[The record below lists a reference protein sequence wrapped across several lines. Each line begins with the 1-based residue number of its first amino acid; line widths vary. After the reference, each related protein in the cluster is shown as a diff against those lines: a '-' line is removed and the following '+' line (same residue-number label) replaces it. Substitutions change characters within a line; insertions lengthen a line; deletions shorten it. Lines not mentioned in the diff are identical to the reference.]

1 MTKAKFIKFIIA
13 SVLAIA
19 ALYLPYE
26 SLGFD
31 AASPMGILNP
41 LEIRVIGVFVM
52 AALFWIL
59 QPFPIWSTSMLVIV
73 LMIVTM
79 SDSSLAPFRVDGV
92 TMISHKSIMATFANP
107 IIMLFLGGFFL
118 AAAATKYKMD
128 LNLARV
134 LLKPFGKN
142 PKFVL
147 LGLMLITA
155 VFSMFMSNTATAAMM
170 LAILAPVLKL
180 FDEDDRG
187 KAAFA
192 LAIPLGA
199 NIGGMGTPIGTP
211 PNAIAL
217 GALNDAVAR
226 GDLVAN
232 PVTFGQWMA
241 FGIPYV
247 IVLMVIAWL
256 LLLKIYPI
264 KMKEMVLNIEGAGKF
279 DTSPKAIIVYVTFV
293 VCVIL
298 WVTGKNV
305 HGIND
310 NAIAMIPMAVFAL
323 TGVITKKDLNAMSW
337 DVLWL
342 VAGGFA
348 LGVGLNAT
356 GLAAHL
362 IKTIPFASW
371 SPLALMIGCGV
382 ICLFMANFM
391 SHTSTATLLVPI
403 LCAVGIACQDNLVG
417 LGGVTALLVS
427 VAFASS
433 LGMSLPISTPPNALA
448 HATGYTD
455 TNGMAKTG
463 IVMGIAGLALSWV
476 MMIFLAKV
484 NFFGTPT
491 PKAAEALPAA
501 PAAAEKVVEQPAP
514 EAPATVVADSSVVDS
529 TVVDSAAVDSAV
541 VDSAAV
547 ADSAVVDSAAQ
558 AAADSAAAAQAAAD
572 SAAAKAAADS
582 AAAAQAA
589 ADSAAAAQA
598 AADSIEKVKAAE
610 AAALVAAA
618 EAKKARQDS
627 IAAAKKAKAD
637 SVAAAKK
644 AAAEEKKAAAEAK
657 KAEEARKKAEAAEA
671 KKKAA
676 EERKAALEAKKAEE
690 AKKKAE
696 AAEAKKKAA
705 EERKAAAAAK
715 KAQQDSI
722 AAVKK
727 AKADSVAA
735 VKKAKADSV
744 AAAKKAAAEAKK
756 AEEAKKKAEAEEA
769 KKKAAEEKK
778 AAAEAKKAEAEKKK
792 AEAAEAKKKAAEEK
806 KAAAEA
812 KKAQQDS
819 IAAVKKAKADSVAAA
834 KKAAAEAKKAEEAKK
849 KAEAAEAKKKAE
861 EEKKAAAAA
870 KKAQQDSIAAVK
882 KAKADS
888 VAAAKKAAAEA
899 KKAEEAKKKADAE
912 AAKKAEAEAKKAE
925 AEAAKA
931 EAEAKKA
938 EAEAAKAEAEAKKA
952 QAEAQKAGA
961 PAAEAKPAAQPA
973 AKPAETKPAAAAKP
987 AEAKPAA
994 QPAAK
999 PAAAPAKK

>member
-13 SVLAIA
+13 SVLAIV
-19 ALYLPYE
+19 ALFLPYE

-79 SDSSLAPFRVDGV
+79 SDSSLSPFRVDGV

-217 GALNDAVAR
+217 GALNDAIAR

-232 PVTFGQWMA
+232 PVSFGQWMA

-264 KMKEMVLNIEGAGKF
+264 KMKEMVLKIEGAGKF
-279 DTSPKAIIVYVTFV
+279 DTSPKAIIVYITFV
-293 VCVIL
+293 VCVVL
-298 WVTGKNV
+298 WVTGKGV

-371 SPLALMIGCGV
+371 SPFALMIGCGI

-463 IVMGIAGLALSWV
+463 IVMGLGGLVVSWV
-476 MMIFLAKV
+476 MMILLAKM
-484 NFFGTPT
+484 NFFGTPV
-491 PKAAEALPAA
+491 PKAVEAVPAA
-501 PAAAEKVVEQPAP
+501 PTAVEKVVE
-514 EAPATVVADSSVVDS
+514 APAAVEAAAPVVADSAATVTADS
-529 TVVDSAAVDSAV
+529 TV
-541 VDSAAV
+541 AV
-547 ADSAVVDSAAQ
+547 AV
-558 AAADSAAAAQAAAD
+558 DSAAAAKVEVAAPAEEKAAAPVD
-572 SAAAKAAADS
+572 SAAK
-582 AAAAQAA
+582 
-589 ADSAAAAQA
+589 
-598 AADSIEKVKAAE
+598 
-610 AAALVAAA
+610 
-618 EAKKARQDS
+618 
-627 IAAAKKAKAD
+627 
-637 SVAAAKK
+637 
-644 AAAEEKKAAAEAK
+644 
-657 KAEEARKKAEAAEA
+657 
-671 KKKAA
+671 
-676 EERKAALEAKKAEE
+676 
-690 AKKKAE
+690 
-696 AAEAKKKAA
+696 
-705 EERKAAAAAK
+705 
-715 KAQQDSI
+715 
-722 AAVKK
+722 
-727 AKADSVAA
+727 
-735 VKKAKADSV
+735 
-744 AAAKKAAAEAKK
+744 
-756 AEEAKKKAEAEEA
+756 
-769 KKKAAEEKK
+769 
-778 AAAEAKKAEAEKKK
+778 
-792 AEAAEAKKKAAEEK
+792 
-806 KAAAEA
+806 
-812 KKAQQDS
+812 
-819 IAAVKKAKADSVAAA
+819 
-834 KKAAAEAKKAEEAKK
+834 
-849 KAEAAEAKKKAE
+849 
-861 EEKKAAAAA
+861 
-870 KKAQQDSIAAVK
+870 
-882 KAKADS
+882 
-888 VAAAKKAAAEA
+888 
-899 KKAEEAKKKADAE
+899 
-912 AAKKAEAEAKKAE
+912 
-925 AEAAKA
+925 
-931 EAEAKKA
+931 
-938 EAEAAKAEAEAKKA
+938 
-952 QAEAQKAGA
+952 
-961 PAAEAKPAAQPA
+961 
-973 AKPAETKPAAAAKP
+973 
-987 AEAKPAA
+987 
-994 QPAAK
+994 
-999 PAAAPAKK
+999 

>member
-1 MTKAKFIKFIIA
+1 MPPGAIISTFGPTMTKAKFIKFIIA
-13 SVLAIA
+13 SILAIV
-19 ALYLPYE
+19 ALFLPYE

-59 QPFPIWSTSMLVIV
+59 QPFPIWSTSVLVIV

-79 SDSSLAPFRVDGV
+79 SDSSLTPFRVDGV

-180 FDEDDRG
+180 FEPDDRG

-247 IVLMVIAWL
+247 IILMVVAWI

-279 DTSPKAIIVYVTFV
+279 DTSPKAIIVYITFV
-293 VCVIL
+293 LCVIL

-371 SPLALMIGCGV
+371 SPLALMIGCGI

-455 TNGMAKTG
+455 TRGMAITG
-463 IVMGIAGLALSWV
+463 VVMGILGLVVSWI
-476 MMIFLAKV
+476 MMIFLAKIS
-484 NFFGTPT
+484 FFGTPA
-491 PKAAEALPAA
+491 PKAAEAAPAA
-501 PAAAEKVVEQPAP
+501 PVAAEKVAEPA
-514 EAPATVVADSSVVDS
+514 EAAAPAVDS
-529 TVVDSAAVDSAV
+529 TVAVPADTAAAI
-541 VDSAAV
+541 V
-547 ADSAVVDSAAQ
+547 ADSTVAVSADTAVKVEV
-558 AAADSAAAAQAAAD
+558 ADT
-572 SAAAKAAADS
+572 AAAK
-582 AAAAQAA
+582 
-589 ADSAAAAQA
+589 
-598 AADSIEKVKAAE
+598 
-610 AAALVAAA
+610 
-618 EAKKARQDS
+618 
-627 IAAAKKAKAD
+627 
-637 SVAAAKK
+637 
-644 AAAEEKKAAAEAK
+644 
-657 KAEEARKKAEAAEA
+657 
-671 KKKAA
+671 
-676 EERKAALEAKKAEE
+676 
-690 AKKKAE
+690 
-696 AAEAKKKAA
+696 
-705 EERKAAAAAK
+705 
-715 KAQQDSI
+715 
-722 AAVKK
+722 
-727 AKADSVAA
+727 
-735 VKKAKADSV
+735 
-744 AAAKKAAAEAKK
+744 
-756 AEEAKKKAEAEEA
+756 
-769 KKKAAEEKK
+769 
-778 AAAEAKKAEAEKKK
+778 
-792 AEAAEAKKKAAEEK
+792 
-806 KAAAEA
+806 
-812 KKAQQDS
+812 
-819 IAAVKKAKADSVAAA
+819 
-834 KKAAAEAKKAEEAKK
+834 
-849 KAEAAEAKKKAE
+849 
-861 EEKKAAAAA
+861 
-870 KKAQQDSIAAVK
+870 
-882 KAKADS
+882 
-888 VAAAKKAAAEA
+888 
-899 KKAEEAKKKADAE
+899 
-912 AAKKAEAEAKKAE
+912 
-925 AEAAKA
+925 
-931 EAEAKKA
+931 
-938 EAEAAKAEAEAKKA
+938 
-952 QAEAQKAGA
+952 
-961 PAAEAKPAAQPA
+961 
-973 AKPAETKPAAAAKP
+973 
-987 AEAKPAA
+987 
-994 QPAAK
+994 
-999 PAAAPAKK
+999 

>member
-19 ALYLPYE
+19 ALFLPYE

-79 SDSSLAPFRVDGV
+79 SDSSLTPFRVDGV

-217 GALNDAVAR
+217 GALNDAIAR

-232 PVTFGQWMA
+232 PVSFGQWMA

-264 KMKEMVLNIEGAGKF
+264 KMKEMVLKIEGAGKF
-279 DTSPKAIIVYVTFV
+279 DTSPKAIIVYITFV
-293 VCVIL
+293 VCVVL
-298 WVTGKNV
+298 WVTGKGV

-371 SPLALMIGCGV
+371 SPFALMIGCGI

-463 IVMGIAGLALSWV
+463 IVMGLGGLVISWV
-476 MMIFLAKV
+476 MMILLAKM
-484 NFFGTPT
+484 NFFGTPV
-491 PKAAEALPAA
+491 PKAAEAAPAA
-501 PAAAEKVVEQPAP
+501 PAAVEKVV
-514 EAPATVVADSSVVDS
+514 APAAET
-529 TVVDSAAVDSAV
+529 AAP
-541 VDSAAV
+541 AV
-547 ADSAVVDSAAQ
+547 ADSAATVTADSTVAVAV
-558 AAADSAAAAQAAAD
+558 DSAAAAKVEVAAPTEE
-572 SAAAKAAADS
+572 KAAAPVDS
-582 AAAAQAA
+582 AAAA
-589 ADSAAAAQA
+589 
-598 AADSIEKVKAAE
+598 K
-610 AAALVAAA
+610 
-618 EAKKARQDS
+618 
-627 IAAAKKAKAD
+627 
-637 SVAAAKK
+637 
-644 AAAEEKKAAAEAK
+644 
-657 KAEEARKKAEAAEA
+657 
-671 KKKAA
+671 
-676 EERKAALEAKKAEE
+676 
-690 AKKKAE
+690 
-696 AAEAKKKAA
+696 
-705 EERKAAAAAK
+705 
-715 KAQQDSI
+715 
-722 AAVKK
+722 
-727 AKADSVAA
+727 
-735 VKKAKADSV
+735 
-744 AAAKKAAAEAKK
+744 
-756 AEEAKKKAEAEEA
+756 
-769 KKKAAEEKK
+769 
-778 AAAEAKKAEAEKKK
+778 
-792 AEAAEAKKKAAEEK
+792 
-806 KAAAEA
+806 
-812 KKAQQDS
+812 
-819 IAAVKKAKADSVAAA
+819 
-834 KKAAAEAKKAEEAKK
+834 
-849 KAEAAEAKKKAE
+849 
-861 EEKKAAAAA
+861 
-870 KKAQQDSIAAVK
+870 
-882 KAKADS
+882 
-888 VAAAKKAAAEA
+888 
-899 KKAEEAKKKADAE
+899 
-912 AAKKAEAEAKKAE
+912 
-925 AEAAKA
+925 
-931 EAEAKKA
+931 
-938 EAEAAKAEAEAKKA
+938 
-952 QAEAQKAGA
+952 
-961 PAAEAKPAAQPA
+961 
-973 AKPAETKPAAAAKP
+973 
-987 AEAKPAA
+987 
-994 QPAAK
+994 
-999 PAAAPAKK
+999 

>member
-13 SVLAIA
+13 SVLAIV
-19 ALYLPYE
+19 ALFLPYE

-79 SDSSLAPFRVDGV
+79 SDSALTPFRVDGV

-217 GALNDAVAR
+217 GALNDAIAR

-232 PVTFGQWMA
+232 PVSFGQWMA

-247 IVLMVIAWL
+247 IILMVIAWV

-264 KMKEMVLNIEGAGKF
+264 KMKEMVLKIEGAGKF
-279 DTSPKAIIVYVTFV
+279 DTSPKAIIVYITFV
-293 VCVIL
+293 VCVVL
-298 WVTGKNV
+298 WVTGKGV

-371 SPLALMIGCGV
+371 SPLALMIGCGI

-463 IVMGIAGLALSWV
+463 IVMGLGGLVISWV
-476 MMIFLAKV
+476 MMILLAKM
-484 NFFGTPT
+484 NFFGTPV
-491 PKAAEALPAA
+491 PKAAEAAPAA
-501 PAAAEKVVEQPAP
+501 PAAVEKVV
-514 EAPATVVADSSVVDS
+514 APAVD
-529 TVVDSAAVDSAV
+529 TAAP
-541 VDSAAV
+541 AV
-547 ADSAVVDSAAQ
+547 ADSAAAVAADSTVAVAVDSAA
-558 AAADSAAAAQAAAD
+558 AAKVEVAAPADSAAAA
-572 SAAAKAAADS
+572 K
-582 AAAAQAA
+582 
-589 ADSAAAAQA
+589 
-598 AADSIEKVKAAE
+598 
-610 AAALVAAA
+610 
-618 EAKKARQDS
+618 
-627 IAAAKKAKAD
+627 
-637 SVAAAKK
+637 
-644 AAAEEKKAAAEAK
+644 
-657 KAEEARKKAEAAEA
+657 
-671 KKKAA
+671 
-676 EERKAALEAKKAEE
+676 
-690 AKKKAE
+690 
-696 AAEAKKKAA
+696 
-705 EERKAAAAAK
+705 
-715 KAQQDSI
+715 
-722 AAVKK
+722 
-727 AKADSVAA
+727 
-735 VKKAKADSV
+735 
-744 AAAKKAAAEAKK
+744 
-756 AEEAKKKAEAEEA
+756 
-769 KKKAAEEKK
+769 
-778 AAAEAKKAEAEKKK
+778 
-792 AEAAEAKKKAAEEK
+792 
-806 KAAAEA
+806 
-812 KKAQQDS
+812 
-819 IAAVKKAKADSVAAA
+819 
-834 KKAAAEAKKAEEAKK
+834 
-849 KAEAAEAKKKAE
+849 
-861 EEKKAAAAA
+861 
-870 KKAQQDSIAAVK
+870 
-882 KAKADS
+882 
-888 VAAAKKAAAEA
+888 
-899 KKAEEAKKKADAE
+899 
-912 AAKKAEAEAKKAE
+912 
-925 AEAAKA
+925 
-931 EAEAKKA
+931 
-938 EAEAAKAEAEAKKA
+938 
-952 QAEAQKAGA
+952 
-961 PAAEAKPAAQPA
+961 
-973 AKPAETKPAAAAKP
+973 
-987 AEAKPAA
+987 
-994 QPAAK
+994 
-999 PAAAPAKK
+999 

>member
-13 SVLAIA
+13 AVLAIV
-19 ALYLPYE
+19 ALFLPYE

-79 SDSSLAPFRVDGV
+79 SDSALTPFRVDGV

-217 GALNDAVAR
+217 GALNDAIAR

-232 PVTFGQWMA
+232 PVSFGQWMA

-247 IVLMVIAWL
+247 LILMVIAWV

-279 DTSPKAIIVYVTFV
+279 DTSPKAIIVYITFV
-293 VCVIL
+293 VCVLL
-298 WVTGKNV
+298 WVTGKGV

-371 SPLALMIGCGV
+371 SPIALMVGCGI

-463 IVMGIAGLALSWV
+463 VVMGLGGLVISWV
-476 MMIFLAKV
+476 MMILLAKM
-484 NFFGTPT
+484 NFFGTPV
-491 PKAAEALPAA
+491 PKAEEASPAA
-501 PAAAEKVVEQPAP
+501 PAAVEKVVE
-514 EAPATVVADSSVVDS
+514 APAAP
-529 TVVDSAAVDSAV
+529 
-541 VDSAAV
+541 AV
-547 ADSAVVDSAAQ
+547 ADSAAAVAADSTAAV
-558 AAADSAAAAQAAAD
+558 AVDSAAAAKVEVAAPAD
-572 SAAAKAAADS
+572 SAAAK
-582 AAAAQAA
+582 
-589 ADSAAAAQA
+589 
-598 AADSIEKVKAAE
+598 
-610 AAALVAAA
+610 
-618 EAKKARQDS
+618 
-627 IAAAKKAKAD
+627 
-637 SVAAAKK
+637 
-644 AAAEEKKAAAEAK
+644 
-657 KAEEARKKAEAAEA
+657 
-671 KKKAA
+671 
-676 EERKAALEAKKAEE
+676 
-690 AKKKAE
+690 
-696 AAEAKKKAA
+696 
-705 EERKAAAAAK
+705 
-715 KAQQDSI
+715 
-722 AAVKK
+722 
-727 AKADSVAA
+727 
-735 VKKAKADSV
+735 
-744 AAAKKAAAEAKK
+744 
-756 AEEAKKKAEAEEA
+756 
-769 KKKAAEEKK
+769 
-778 AAAEAKKAEAEKKK
+778 
-792 AEAAEAKKKAAEEK
+792 
-806 KAAAEA
+806 
-812 KKAQQDS
+812 
-819 IAAVKKAKADSVAAA
+819 
-834 KKAAAEAKKAEEAKK
+834 
-849 KAEAAEAKKKAE
+849 
-861 EEKKAAAAA
+861 
-870 KKAQQDSIAAVK
+870 
-882 KAKADS
+882 
-888 VAAAKKAAAEA
+888 
-899 KKAEEAKKKADAE
+899 
-912 AAKKAEAEAKKAE
+912 
-925 AEAAKA
+925 
-931 EAEAKKA
+931 
-938 EAEAAKAEAEAKKA
+938 
-952 QAEAQKAGA
+952 
-961 PAAEAKPAAQPA
+961 
-973 AKPAETKPAAAAKP
+973 
-987 AEAKPAA
+987 
-994 QPAAK
+994 
-999 PAAAPAKK
+999 

>member
-1 MTKAKFIKFIIA
+1 
-13 SVLAIA
+13 V
-19 ALYLPYE
+19 
-26 SLGFD
+26 
-31 AASPMGILNP
+31 
-41 LEIRVIGVFVM
+41 
-52 AALFWIL
+52 
-59 QPFPIWSTSMLVIV
+59 
-73 LMIVTM
+73 
-79 SDSSLAPFRVDGV
+79 FRVDGV

-217 GALNDAVAR
+217 GALNDAIAR

-232 PVTFGQWMA
+232 PVSFGQWMA

-247 IVLMVIAWL
+247 IVLMVVAWL

-264 KMKEMVLNIEGAGKF
+264 KMKQMVLNIEGAGKF
-279 DTSPKAIIVYVTFV
+279 DTSPKAIIVYITFV
-293 VCVIL
+293 VCVVL
-298 WVTGKNV
+298 WVISKNGIGPIPG

-362 IKTIPFASW
+362 IKTIPFATW

-463 IVMGIAGLALSWV
+463 IVMGVFGLALSWL
-476 MMIFLAKV
+476 MMILLAKM
-484 NFFGTPT
+484 NFFGTPA
-491 PKAAEALPAA
+491 PKAAEAAPATPVAAEKVVATPAPETKAEAAAPAALDSAVAIPADSAAKVVVADSAAA
-501 PAAAEKVVEQPAP
+501 PAAAP
-514 EAPATVVADSSVVDS
+514 
-529 TVVDSAAVDSAV
+529 
-541 VDSAAV
+541 
-547 ADSAVVDSAAQ
+547 
-558 AAADSAAAAQAAAD
+558 
-572 SAAAKAAADS
+572 AAAK
-582 AAAAQAA
+582 
-589 ADSAAAAQA
+589 
-598 AADSIEKVKAAE
+598 
-610 AAALVAAA
+610 
-618 EAKKARQDS
+618 
-627 IAAAKKAKAD
+627 
-637 SVAAAKK
+637 
-644 AAAEEKKAAAEAK
+644 
-657 KAEEARKKAEAAEA
+657 
-671 KKKAA
+671 
-676 EERKAALEAKKAEE
+676 
-690 AKKKAE
+690 
-696 AAEAKKKAA
+696 
-705 EERKAAAAAK
+705 
-715 KAQQDSI
+715 
-722 AAVKK
+722 
-727 AKADSVAA
+727 
-735 VKKAKADSV
+735 
-744 AAAKKAAAEAKK
+744 
-756 AEEAKKKAEAEEA
+756 
-769 KKKAAEEKK
+769 
-778 AAAEAKKAEAEKKK
+778 
-792 AEAAEAKKKAAEEK
+792 
-806 KAAAEA
+806 
-812 KKAQQDS
+812 
-819 IAAVKKAKADSVAAA
+819 
-834 KKAAAEAKKAEEAKK
+834 
-849 KAEAAEAKKKAE
+849 
-861 EEKKAAAAA
+861 
-870 KKAQQDSIAAVK
+870 
-882 KAKADS
+882 
-888 VAAAKKAAAEA
+888 
-899 KKAEEAKKKADAE
+899 
-912 AAKKAEAEAKKAE
+912 
-925 AEAAKA
+925 
-931 EAEAKKA
+931 
-938 EAEAAKAEAEAKKA
+938 
-952 QAEAQKAGA
+952 
-961 PAAEAKPAAQPA
+961 
-973 AKPAETKPAAAAKP
+973 
-987 AEAKPAA
+987 
-994 QPAAK
+994 
-999 PAAAPAKK
+999 

>member
-1 MTKAKFIKFIIA
+1 MTKAKFIKFVIA
-13 SVLAIA
+13 SILAIG

-31 AASPMGILNP
+31 AASPLGVLNP

-73 LMIVTM
+73 LMIITM
-79 SDSSLAPFRVDGV
+79 SDSALSPFQVDGV
-92 TMISHKSIMATFANP
+92 KMISHKSIMATFANP

-187 KAAFA
+187 RAAFA

-217 GALNDAVAR
+217 GALNDAIAR

-232 PVTFGQWMA
+232 PVSFGQWMA

-247 IVLMVIAWL
+247 IILMVIAWV

-264 KMKEMVLNIEGAGKF
+264 KMKSMVLNIEGAGKF

-293 VCVIL
+293 VCVVL
-298 WVTGKNV
+298 WVTGKGV

-356 GLAAHL
+356 GLAKHL
-362 IKTIPFASW
+362 IETIPFATW

-463 IVMGIAGLALSWV
+463 IVMGFGGLAISWV
-476 MMIFLAKV
+476 MMIILAKV
-484 NFFGTPT
+484 NFFGTPV
-491 PKAAEALPAA
+491 PKAAEAVPAAKAEVAA
-501 PAAAEKVVEQPAP
+501 PASAAP
-514 EAPATVVADSSVVDS
+514 VAENAAVASAALDS
-529 TVVDSAAVDSAV
+529 TVALDSAAAAKVEVVDSAAV
-541 VDSAAV
+541 
-547 ADSAVVDSAAQ
+547 
-558 AAADSAAAAQAAAD
+558 
-572 SAAAKAAADS
+572 
-582 AAAAQAA
+582 
-589 ADSAAAAQA
+589 
-598 AADSIEKVKAAE
+598 
-610 AAALVAAA
+610 
-618 EAKKARQDS
+618 
-627 IAAAKKAKAD
+627 
-637 SVAAAKK
+637 
-644 AAAEEKKAAAEAK
+644 
-657 KAEEARKKAEAAEA
+657 
-671 KKKAA
+671 
-676 EERKAALEAKKAEE
+676 
-690 AKKKAE
+690 
-696 AAEAKKKAA
+696 
-705 EERKAAAAAK
+705 
-715 KAQQDSI
+715 
-722 AAVKK
+722 
-727 AKADSVAA
+727 
-735 VKKAKADSV
+735 
-744 AAAKKAAAEAKK
+744 
-756 AEEAKKKAEAEEA
+756 
-769 KKKAAEEKK
+769 
-778 AAAEAKKAEAEKKK
+778 
-792 AEAAEAKKKAAEEK
+792 
-806 KAAAEA
+806 
-812 KKAQQDS
+812 
-819 IAAVKKAKADSVAAA
+819 
-834 KKAAAEAKKAEEAKK
+834 
-849 KAEAAEAKKKAE
+849 
-861 EEKKAAAAA
+861 
-870 KKAQQDSIAAVK
+870 
-882 KAKADS
+882 
-888 VAAAKKAAAEA
+888 
-899 KKAEEAKKKADAE
+899 
-912 AAKKAEAEAKKAE
+912 
-925 AEAAKA
+925 
-931 EAEAKKA
+931 
-938 EAEAAKAEAEAKKA
+938 
-952 QAEAQKAGA
+952 
-961 PAAEAKPAAQPA
+961 PAA
-973 AKPAETKPAAAAKP
+973 TK
-987 AEAKPAA
+987 
-994 QPAAK
+994 
-999 PAAAPAKK
+999 

>member
-13 SVLAIA
+13 SVLAIV
-19 ALYLPYE
+19 ALFLPYE

-79 SDSSLAPFRVDGV
+79 SDSSLTPFRVDGV

-217 GALNDAVAR
+217 GALNDAIAR

-232 PVTFGQWMA
+232 PVSFGQWMA

-279 DTSPKAIIVYVTFV
+279 DTSPKAIIVYITFV
-293 VCVIL
+293 VCVLL
-298 WVTGKNV
+298 WVTGKGV

-463 IVMGIAGLALSWV
+463 IVMGISGLALSWV

-484 NFFGTPT
+484 NFFGTPV
-491 PKAAEALPAA
+491 PKAAEAAPAA
-501 PAAAEKVVEQPAP
+501 PAAAEKVVE
-514 EAPATVVADSSVVDS
+514 APAAP
-529 TVVDSAAVDSAV
+529 AAE
-541 VDSAAV
+541 AV
-547 ADSAVVDSAAQ
+547 ADSAAAVAADSTAAV
-558 AAADSAAAAQAAAD
+558 AVDSAAAAKVEVVD
-572 SAAAKAAADS
+572 STAAK
-582 AAAAQAA
+582 
-589 ADSAAAAQA
+589 
-598 AADSIEKVKAAE
+598 
-610 AAALVAAA
+610 
-618 EAKKARQDS
+618 
-627 IAAAKKAKAD
+627 
-637 SVAAAKK
+637 
-644 AAAEEKKAAAEAK
+644 
-657 KAEEARKKAEAAEA
+657 
-671 KKKAA
+671 
-676 EERKAALEAKKAEE
+676 
-690 AKKKAE
+690 
-696 AAEAKKKAA
+696 
-705 EERKAAAAAK
+705 
-715 KAQQDSI
+715 
-722 AAVKK
+722 
-727 AKADSVAA
+727 
-735 VKKAKADSV
+735 
-744 AAAKKAAAEAKK
+744 
-756 AEEAKKKAEAEEA
+756 
-769 KKKAAEEKK
+769 
-778 AAAEAKKAEAEKKK
+778 
-792 AEAAEAKKKAAEEK
+792 
-806 KAAAEA
+806 
-812 KKAQQDS
+812 
-819 IAAVKKAKADSVAAA
+819 
-834 KKAAAEAKKAEEAKK
+834 
-849 KAEAAEAKKKAE
+849 
-861 EEKKAAAAA
+861 
-870 KKAQQDSIAAVK
+870 
-882 KAKADS
+882 
-888 VAAAKKAAAEA
+888 
-899 KKAEEAKKKADAE
+899 
-912 AAKKAEAEAKKAE
+912 
-925 AEAAKA
+925 
-931 EAEAKKA
+931 
-938 EAEAAKAEAEAKKA
+938 
-952 QAEAQKAGA
+952 
-961 PAAEAKPAAQPA
+961 
-973 AKPAETKPAAAAKP
+973 
-987 AEAKPAA
+987 
-994 QPAAK
+994 
-999 PAAAPAKK
+999 

>member
-1 MTKAKFIKFIIA
+1 MPWYSFYSKFGRTMTKAKFIKFVIA
-13 SVLAIA
+13 SILAIA
-19 ALYLPYE
+19 ALFLPYE
-26 SLGFD
+26 SMGFD

-41 LEIRVIGVFVM
+41 LEIRVVGVFVM

-73 LMIVTM
+73 LMIITM
-79 SDSSLAPFRVDGV
+79 SDSALTPFRVDGV

-217 GALNDAVAR
+217 GALNDAIAR

-232 PVTFGQWMA
+232 PISFGQWMA

-247 IVLMVIAWL
+247 VILMVLAWV

-279 DTSPKAIIVYVTFV
+279 DTSPKAMIVYITFV
-293 VCVIL
+293 VCVLL
-298 WVTGKNV
+298 WVTGKGV

-323 TGVITKKDLNAMSW
+323 TGVITKKDLNDMSW

-371 SPLALMIGCGV
+371 SPFALMVGCGI

-403 LCAVGIACQDNLVG
+403 LCAVGIACQDNLVP

-463 IVMGIAGLALSWV
+463 IVMGLAGLVLSWG
-476 MMIFLAKV
+476 MMMLLAKA
-484 NFFGTPT
+484 NFFGTPV
-491 PKAAEALPAA
+491 PKAAEAAPAAKVEAAAPA
-501 PAAAEKVVEQPAP
+501 PAAAVEAQA
-514 EAPATVVADSSVVDS
+514 AVTDSTVALPADSAAKVE
-529 TVVDSAAVDSAV
+529 VVDSAAVPKAEE
-541 VDSAAV
+541 AAAAPV
-547 ADSAVVDSAAQ
+547 ADSA
-558 AAADSAAAAQAAAD
+558 
-572 SAAAKAAADS
+572 
-582 AAAAQAA
+582 
-589 ADSAAAAQA
+589 
-598 AADSIEKVKAAE
+598 
-610 AAALVAAA
+610 
-618 EAKKARQDS
+618 
-627 IAAAKKAKAD
+627 
-637 SVAAAKK
+637 
-644 AAAEEKKAAAEAK
+644 
-657 KAEEARKKAEAAEA
+657 KAEASEA
-671 KKKAA
+671 K
-676 EERKAALEAKKAEE
+676 
-690 AKKKAE
+690 
-696 AAEAKKKAA
+696 
-705 EERKAAAAAK
+705 
-715 KAQQDSI
+715 
-722 AAVKK
+722 
-727 AKADSVAA
+727 
-735 VKKAKADSV
+735 
-744 AAAKKAAAEAKK
+744 
-756 AEEAKKKAEAEEA
+756 
-769 KKKAAEEKK
+769 
-778 AAAEAKKAEAEKKK
+778 
-792 AEAAEAKKKAAEEK
+792 
-806 KAAAEA
+806 
-812 KKAQQDS
+812 
-819 IAAVKKAKADSVAAA
+819 
-834 KKAAAEAKKAEEAKK
+834 
-849 KAEAAEAKKKAE
+849 
-861 EEKKAAAAA
+861 
-870 KKAQQDSIAAVK
+870 
-882 KAKADS
+882 
-888 VAAAKKAAAEA
+888 
-899 KKAEEAKKKADAE
+899 
-912 AAKKAEAEAKKAE
+912 
-925 AEAAKA
+925 
-931 EAEAKKA
+931 
-938 EAEAAKAEAEAKKA
+938 
-952 QAEAQKAGA
+952 
-961 PAAEAKPAAQPA
+961 
-973 AKPAETKPAAAAKP
+973 
-987 AEAKPAA
+987 
-994 QPAAK
+994 
-999 PAAAPAKK
+999 

>member
-13 SVLAIA
+13 SILAIV
-19 ALYLPYE
+19 ALFLPYE

-59 QPFPIWSTSMLVIV
+59 QPFPIWSTSVLVIV

-79 SDSSLAPFRVDGV
+79 SDSSLTPFRVDGV

-180 FDEDDRG
+180 FEPDDRG

-247 IVLMVIAWL
+247 IILMVVAWI

-279 DTSPKAIIVYVTFV
+279 DTSPKAIIVYITFV
-293 VCVIL
+293 LCVIL

-371 SPLALMIGCGV
+371 SPLALMIGCGI

-455 TNGMAKTG
+455 TRGMAITG
-463 IVMGIAGLALSWV
+463 VVMGILGLVVSWI
-476 MMIFLAKV
+476 MMIFLAKIS
-484 NFFGTPT
+484 FFGTPA
-491 PKAAEALPAA
+491 PKAAEAVPAA
-501 PAAAEKVVEQPAP
+501 PAAVEKVAEPA
-514 EAPATVVADSSVVDS
+514 EAAAPAVDS
-529 TVVDSAAVDSAV
+529 TVAVP
-541 VDSAAV
+541 
-547 ADSAVVDSAAQ
+547 
-558 AAADSAAAAQAAAD
+558 ADSAADSTVAVSADTAAKVEVTD
-572 SAAAKAAADS
+572 SAAAK
-582 AAAAQAA
+582 
-589 ADSAAAAQA
+589 
-598 AADSIEKVKAAE
+598 
-610 AAALVAAA
+610 
-618 EAKKARQDS
+618 
-627 IAAAKKAKAD
+627 
-637 SVAAAKK
+637 
-644 AAAEEKKAAAEAK
+644 
-657 KAEEARKKAEAAEA
+657 
-671 KKKAA
+671 
-676 EERKAALEAKKAEE
+676 
-690 AKKKAE
+690 
-696 AAEAKKKAA
+696 
-705 EERKAAAAAK
+705 
-715 KAQQDSI
+715 
-722 AAVKK
+722 
-727 AKADSVAA
+727 
-735 VKKAKADSV
+735 
-744 AAAKKAAAEAKK
+744 
-756 AEEAKKKAEAEEA
+756 
-769 KKKAAEEKK
+769 
-778 AAAEAKKAEAEKKK
+778 
-792 AEAAEAKKKAAEEK
+792 
-806 KAAAEA
+806 
-812 KKAQQDS
+812 
-819 IAAVKKAKADSVAAA
+819 
-834 KKAAAEAKKAEEAKK
+834 
-849 KAEAAEAKKKAE
+849 
-861 EEKKAAAAA
+861 
-870 KKAQQDSIAAVK
+870 
-882 KAKADS
+882 
-888 VAAAKKAAAEA
+888 
-899 KKAEEAKKKADAE
+899 
-912 AAKKAEAEAKKAE
+912 
-925 AEAAKA
+925 
-931 EAEAKKA
+931 
-938 EAEAAKAEAEAKKA
+938 
-952 QAEAQKAGA
+952 
-961 PAAEAKPAAQPA
+961 
-973 AKPAETKPAAAAKP
+973 
-987 AEAKPAA
+987 
-994 QPAAK
+994 
-999 PAAAPAKK
+999 

>member
-13 SVLAIA
+13 SILAIV
-19 ALYLPYE
+19 ALFLPYE

-31 AASPMGILNP
+31 AASPMGVLNP

-59 QPFPIWSTSMLVIV
+59 QPFPIWSTSVLVIV

-79 SDSSLAPFRVDGV
+79 SDSSLTPFRVDGV

-180 FDEDDRG
+180 FEPDDRG

-247 IVLMVIAWL
+247 IILMVVAWL

-279 DTSPKAIIVYVTFV
+279 DTSPKAIIVYITFV
-293 VCVIL
+293 LCVIL

-371 SPLALMIGCGV
+371 SPLALMIGCGI

-455 TNGMAKTG
+455 TRGMAITG
-463 IVMGIAGLALSWV
+463 VVMGILGLVVSWI

-484 NFFGTPT
+484 NFFGTPV
-491 PKAAEALPAA
+491 PKAAEAAPAA
-501 PAAAEKVVEQPAP
+501 PVAAEKVVETP
-514 EAPATVVADSSVVDS
+514 VAADTAAAVAADS
-529 TVVDSAAVDSAV
+529 TVAVSADT
-541 VDSAAV
+541 AAKVEV
-547 ADSAVVDSAAQ
+547 ADSAVAAP
-558 AAADSAAAAQAAAD
+558 ADT
-572 SAAAKAAADS
+572 AAAK
-582 AAAAQAA
+582 
-589 ADSAAAAQA
+589 
-598 AADSIEKVKAAE
+598 
-610 AAALVAAA
+610 
-618 EAKKARQDS
+618 
-627 IAAAKKAKAD
+627 
-637 SVAAAKK
+637 
-644 AAAEEKKAAAEAK
+644 
-657 KAEEARKKAEAAEA
+657 
-671 KKKAA
+671 
-676 EERKAALEAKKAEE
+676 
-690 AKKKAE
+690 
-696 AAEAKKKAA
+696 
-705 EERKAAAAAK
+705 
-715 KAQQDSI
+715 
-722 AAVKK
+722 
-727 AKADSVAA
+727 
-735 VKKAKADSV
+735 
-744 AAAKKAAAEAKK
+744 
-756 AEEAKKKAEAEEA
+756 
-769 KKKAAEEKK
+769 
-778 AAAEAKKAEAEKKK
+778 
-792 AEAAEAKKKAAEEK
+792 
-806 KAAAEA
+806 
-812 KKAQQDS
+812 
-819 IAAVKKAKADSVAAA
+819 
-834 KKAAAEAKKAEEAKK
+834 
-849 KAEAAEAKKKAE
+849 
-861 EEKKAAAAA
+861 
-870 KKAQQDSIAAVK
+870 
-882 KAKADS
+882 
-888 VAAAKKAAAEA
+888 
-899 KKAEEAKKKADAE
+899 
-912 AAKKAEAEAKKAE
+912 
-925 AEAAKA
+925 
-931 EAEAKKA
+931 
-938 EAEAAKAEAEAKKA
+938 
-952 QAEAQKAGA
+952 
-961 PAAEAKPAAQPA
+961 
-973 AKPAETKPAAAAKP
+973 
-987 AEAKPAA
+987 
-994 QPAAK
+994 
-999 PAAAPAKK
+999 

>member
-13 SVLAIA
+13 SILAIV
-19 ALYLPYE
+19 ALFLPYE

-59 QPFPIWSTSMLVIV
+59 QPFPIWSTSVLVIV

-79 SDSSLAPFRVDGV
+79 SDSSLTPFRVDGV

-180 FDEDDRG
+180 FEPDDRG

-247 IVLMVIAWL
+247 IILMVVAWL

-279 DTSPKAIIVYVTFV
+279 DTSPKAIIVYITFIL
-293 VCVIL
+293 CVIL
-298 WVTGKNV
+298 WVTGKGV

-371 SPLALMIGCGV
+371 SPLALMIGCGI

-403 LCAVGIACQDNLVG
+403 LCAVGIACQDNLIG

-455 TNGMAKTG
+455 TRGMAITG
-463 IVMGIAGLALSWV
+463 VVMGILGLIVSWI
-476 MMIFLAKV
+476 MMIFLAKIA
-484 NFFGTPT
+484 FFGTPA
-491 PKAAEALPAA
+491 PKAAEAAPAA
-501 PAAAEKVVEQPAP
+501 PVAAEKVVE
-514 EAPATVVADSSVVDS
+514 APAAVAADTAVADTAAAVAADS
-529 TVVDSAAVDSAV
+529 TVAIDSAAAAKLEVVDSAA
-541 VDSAAV
+541 
-547 ADSAVVDSAAQ
+547 
-558 AAADSAAAAQAAAD
+558 
-572 SAAAKAAADS
+572 
-582 AAAAQAA
+582 
-589 ADSAAAAQA
+589 
-598 AADSIEKVKAAE
+598 
-610 AAALVAAA
+610 
-618 EAKKARQDS
+618 
-627 IAAAKKAKAD
+627 
-637 SVAAAKK
+637 
-644 AAAEEKKAAAEAK
+644 
-657 KAEEARKKAEAAEA
+657 
-671 KKKAA
+671 
-676 EERKAALEAKKAEE
+676 
-690 AKKKAE
+690 
-696 AAEAKKKAA
+696 
-705 EERKAAAAAK
+705 
-715 KAQQDSI
+715 
-722 AAVKK
+722 
-727 AKADSVAA
+727 
-735 VKKAKADSV
+735 
-744 AAAKKAAAEAKK
+744 
-756 AEEAKKKAEAEEA
+756 
-769 KKKAAEEKK
+769 
-778 AAAEAKKAEAEKKK
+778 
-792 AEAAEAKKKAAEEK
+792 
-806 KAAAEA
+806 
-812 KKAQQDS
+812 
-819 IAAVKKAKADSVAAA
+819 
-834 KKAAAEAKKAEEAKK
+834 
-849 KAEAAEAKKKAE
+849 
-861 EEKKAAAAA
+861 
-870 KKAQQDSIAAVK
+870 
-882 KAKADS
+882 
-888 VAAAKKAAAEA
+888 
-899 KKAEEAKKKADAE
+899 
-912 AAKKAEAEAKKAE
+912 
-925 AEAAKA
+925 
-931 EAEAKKA
+931 
-938 EAEAAKAEAEAKKA
+938 
-952 QAEAQKAGA
+952 A
-961 PAAEAKPAAQPA
+961 PAAK
-973 AKPAETKPAAAAKP
+973 
-987 AEAKPAA
+987 
-994 QPAAK
+994 
-999 PAAAPAKK
+999 

>member
-13 SVLAIA
+13 SVLAIV
-19 ALYLPYE
+19 ALFLPYE

-79 SDSSLAPFRVDGV
+79 SDSALTPFRVDGV

-217 GALNDAVAR
+217 GALNDAIAR
-226 GDLVAN
+226 GDLIAN
-232 PVTFGQWMA
+232 PVSFGQWMA

-279 DTSPKAIIVYVTFV
+279 DTSPKAIIVYITFV
-293 VCVIL
+293 VCVLL
-298 WVTGKNV
+298 WVTGKGV

-463 IVMGIAGLALSWV
+463 IVMGISGLALSWV

-484 NFFGTPT
+484 NFFGTPV
-491 PKAAEALPAA
+491 PKAADAAPAA
-501 PAAAEKVVEQPAP
+501 PAAVEKVV
-514 EAPATVVADSSVVDS
+514 APAAP
-529 TVVDSAAVDSAV
+529 AAEAT
-541 VDSAAV
+541 APAV
-547 ADSAVVDSAAQ
+547 ADSAAATVADT
-558 AAADSAAAAQAAAD
+558 AAAVAVDSAAAAKVEVAAPAEAAAPAADKAAEPAEAPKAAAPAAAD
-572 SAAAKAAADS
+572 SVAK
-582 AAAAQAA
+582 
-589 ADSAAAAQA
+589 
-598 AADSIEKVKAAE
+598 
-610 AAALVAAA
+610 
-618 EAKKARQDS
+618 
-627 IAAAKKAKAD
+627 
-637 SVAAAKK
+637 
-644 AAAEEKKAAAEAK
+644 
-657 KAEEARKKAEAAEA
+657 
-671 KKKAA
+671 
-676 EERKAALEAKKAEE
+676 
-690 AKKKAE
+690 
-696 AAEAKKKAA
+696 
-705 EERKAAAAAK
+705 
-715 KAQQDSI
+715 
-722 AAVKK
+722 
-727 AKADSVAA
+727 
-735 VKKAKADSV
+735 
-744 AAAKKAAAEAKK
+744 
-756 AEEAKKKAEAEEA
+756 
-769 KKKAAEEKK
+769 
-778 AAAEAKKAEAEKKK
+778 
-792 AEAAEAKKKAAEEK
+792 
-806 KAAAEA
+806 
-812 KKAQQDS
+812 
-819 IAAVKKAKADSVAAA
+819 
-834 KKAAAEAKKAEEAKK
+834 
-849 KAEAAEAKKKAE
+849 
-861 EEKKAAAAA
+861 
-870 KKAQQDSIAAVK
+870 
-882 KAKADS
+882 
-888 VAAAKKAAAEA
+888 
-899 KKAEEAKKKADAE
+899 
-912 AAKKAEAEAKKAE
+912 
-925 AEAAKA
+925 
-931 EAEAKKA
+931 
-938 EAEAAKAEAEAKKA
+938 
-952 QAEAQKAGA
+952 
-961 PAAEAKPAAQPA
+961 
-973 AKPAETKPAAAAKP
+973 
-987 AEAKPAA
+987 
-994 QPAAK
+994 
-999 PAAAPAKK
+999 

>member
-19 ALYLPYE
+19 ALFLPYE

-79 SDSSLAPFRVDGV
+79 SDSSLTPFRVDGV

-217 GALNDAVAR
+217 GALNDAIAR

-232 PVTFGQWMA
+232 PVSFGQWMA

-247 IVLMVIAWL
+247 IVLMVIAWV

-279 DTSPKAIIVYVTFV
+279 DTSPKAIIVYITFV
-293 VCVIL
+293 VCVLL
-298 WVTGKNV
+298 WVTGKGV

-463 IVMGIAGLALSWV
+463 IVMGISGLALSWV

-484 NFFGTPT
+484 NFFGTPV
-491 PKAAEALPAA
+491 PKAAEAAPAA
-501 PAAAEKVVEQPAP
+501 PAAVEKV
-514 EAPATVVADSSVVDS
+514 EAPAAPVAE
-529 TVVDSAAVDSAV
+529 TTAP
-541 VDSAAV
+541 AV
-547 ADSAVVDSAAQ
+547 ADSAAAVAADSTVAVAV
-558 AAADSAAAAQAAAD
+558 DSAAAAKVEVAAPAEEK
-572 SAAAKAAADS
+572 AAAK
-582 AAAAQAA
+582 
-589 ADSAAAAQA
+589 
-598 AADSIEKVKAAE
+598 
-610 AAALVAAA
+610 
-618 EAKKARQDS
+618 
-627 IAAAKKAKAD
+627 
-637 SVAAAKK
+637 
-644 AAAEEKKAAAEAK
+644 
-657 KAEEARKKAEAAEA
+657 
-671 KKKAA
+671 
-676 EERKAALEAKKAEE
+676 
-690 AKKKAE
+690 
-696 AAEAKKKAA
+696 
-705 EERKAAAAAK
+705 
-715 KAQQDSI
+715 
-722 AAVKK
+722 
-727 AKADSVAA
+727 
-735 VKKAKADSV
+735 
-744 AAAKKAAAEAKK
+744 
-756 AEEAKKKAEAEEA
+756 
-769 KKKAAEEKK
+769 
-778 AAAEAKKAEAEKKK
+778 
-792 AEAAEAKKKAAEEK
+792 
-806 KAAAEA
+806 
-812 KKAQQDS
+812 
-819 IAAVKKAKADSVAAA
+819 
-834 KKAAAEAKKAEEAKK
+834 
-849 KAEAAEAKKKAE
+849 
-861 EEKKAAAAA
+861 
-870 KKAQQDSIAAVK
+870 
-882 KAKADS
+882 
-888 VAAAKKAAAEA
+888 
-899 KKAEEAKKKADAE
+899 
-912 AAKKAEAEAKKAE
+912 
-925 AEAAKA
+925 
-931 EAEAKKA
+931 
-938 EAEAAKAEAEAKKA
+938 
-952 QAEAQKAGA
+952 
-961 PAAEAKPAAQPA
+961 
-973 AKPAETKPAAAAKP
+973 
-987 AEAKPAA
+987 
-994 QPAAK
+994 
-999 PAAAPAKK
+999 

>member
-19 ALYLPYE
+19 ALFLPYE

-31 AASPMGILNP
+31 AASPMGPLNP

-59 QPFPIWSTSMLVIV
+59 QPFPIWSTSVLVIV

-79 SDSSLAPFRVDGV
+79 SDSSLTQFRVDGV

-247 IVLMVIAWL
+247 LILMVVAWL

-279 DTSPKAIIVYVTFV
+279 DTSPKAIIVYITFV
-293 VCVIL
+293 VCVLL

-371 SPLALMIGCGV
+371 SPLALMIGCGI

-463 IVMGIAGLALSWV
+463 IVMGLLGLALSWV

-484 NFFGTPT
+484 NFFGTPV
-491 PKAAEALPAA
+491 PKAAEAVPAA
-501 PAAAEKVVEQPAP
+501 PVVEKVVEQPAP
-514 EAPATVVADSSVVDS
+514 EAPAVVAADSSVVDS
-529 TVVDSAAVDSAV
+529 TVVDSAAVDSTA
-541 VDSAAV
+541 

-598 AADSIEKVKAAE
+598 VADSIEKAKAAE
-610 AAALVAAA
+610 AAALIAAA
-618 EAKKARQDS
+618 EAKKAQEDSIAAVKKAKQDS
-627 IAAAKKAKAD
+627 IAAVKKAKAD

-644 AAAEEKKAAAEAK
+644 AAREAKKAAAEAK
-657 KAEEARKKAEAAEA
+657 KAEEAKKKAEAAEA

-735 VKKAKADSV
+735 
-744 AAAKKAAAEAKK
+744 
-756 AEEAKKKAEAEEA
+756 
-769 KKKAAEEKK
+769 
-778 AAAEAKKAEAEKKK
+778 
-792 AEAAEAKKKAAEEK
+792 
-806 KAAAEA
+806 
-812 KKAQQDS
+812 
-819 IAAVKKAKADSVAAA
+819 A

-861 EEKKAAAAA
+861 EEKKAAAEA
-870 KKAQQDSIAAVK
+870 KKAEEAKK
-882 KAKADS
+882 KAEAAEAKKKAEEE
-888 VAAAKKAAAEA
+888 KKAAAEA
-899 KKAEEAKKKADAE
+899 KKAEEAKKKA
-912 AAKKAEAEAKKAE
+912 KKRRPLLPLRRHSRIAL
-925 AEAAKA
+925 
-931 EAEAKKA
+931 
-938 EAEAAKAEAEAKKA
+938 
-952 QAEAQKAGA
+952 
-961 PAAEAKPAAQPA
+961 PL
-973 AKPAETKPAAAAKP
+973 
-987 AEAKPAA
+987 
-994 QPAAK
+994 
-999 PAAAPAKK
+999 

>member
-13 SVLAIA
+13 SVLAIV
-19 ALYLPYE
+19 ALFLPYE

-79 SDSSLAPFRVDGV
+79 SDSSLSPFRVDGV

-217 GALNDAVAR
+217 GALNDAIAR

-232 PVTFGQWMA
+232 PVSFGQWMA

-264 KMKEMVLNIEGAGKF
+264 KMKEMVLKIEGAGKF
-279 DTSPKAIIVYVTFV
+279 DTSPKAIIVYITFV
-293 VCVIL
+293 VCVVL
-298 WVTGKNV
+298 WVTGKGV

-371 SPLALMIGCGV
+371 SPFALMIGCGI

-463 IVMGIAGLALSWV
+463 IVMGLGGLVVSWV
-476 MMIFLAKV
+476 MMILLAKM
-484 NFFGTPT
+484 NFFGTPV
-491 PKAAEALPAA
+491 PKAVEAA
-501 PAAAEKVVEQPAP
+501 PAAPTAVEKVVE
-514 EAPATVVADSSVVDS
+514 APAAVEAAAPVVADS
-529 TVVDSAAVDSAV
+529 TV
-541 VDSAAV
+541 AV
-547 ADSAVVDSAAQ
+547 AV
-558 AAADSAAAAQAAAD
+558 DSAAAAKVEVAAPAEEKAAAPVD
-572 SAAAKAAADS
+572 AAAK
-582 AAAAQAA
+582 
-589 ADSAAAAQA
+589 
-598 AADSIEKVKAAE
+598 
-610 AAALVAAA
+610 
-618 EAKKARQDS
+618 
-627 IAAAKKAKAD
+627 
-637 SVAAAKK
+637 
-644 AAAEEKKAAAEAK
+644 
-657 KAEEARKKAEAAEA
+657 
-671 KKKAA
+671 
-676 EERKAALEAKKAEE
+676 
-690 AKKKAE
+690 
-696 AAEAKKKAA
+696 
-705 EERKAAAAAK
+705 
-715 KAQQDSI
+715 
-722 AAVKK
+722 
-727 AKADSVAA
+727 
-735 VKKAKADSV
+735 
-744 AAAKKAAAEAKK
+744 
-756 AEEAKKKAEAEEA
+756 
-769 KKKAAEEKK
+769 
-778 AAAEAKKAEAEKKK
+778 
-792 AEAAEAKKKAAEEK
+792 
-806 KAAAEA
+806 
-812 KKAQQDS
+812 
-819 IAAVKKAKADSVAAA
+819 
-834 KKAAAEAKKAEEAKK
+834 
-849 KAEAAEAKKKAE
+849 
-861 EEKKAAAAA
+861 
-870 KKAQQDSIAAVK
+870 
-882 KAKADS
+882 
-888 VAAAKKAAAEA
+888 
-899 KKAEEAKKKADAE
+899 
-912 AAKKAEAEAKKAE
+912 
-925 AEAAKA
+925 
-931 EAEAKKA
+931 
-938 EAEAAKAEAEAKKA
+938 
-952 QAEAQKAGA
+952 
-961 PAAEAKPAAQPA
+961 
-973 AKPAETKPAAAAKP
+973 
-987 AEAKPAA
+987 
-994 QPAAK
+994 
-999 PAAAPAKK
+999 

>member
-13 SVLAIA
+13 SILAIV
-19 ALYLPYE
+19 ALFLPYE

-59 QPFPIWSTSMLVIV
+59 QPFPIWSTSVLVIV

-79 SDSSLAPFRVDGV
+79 SDSSLTPFRVDGV

-180 FDEDDRG
+180 FEPDDRG

-247 IVLMVIAWL
+247 IILMVVAWI

-279 DTSPKAIIVYVTFV
+279 DTSPKAIIVYITFV
-293 VCVIL
+293 LCVIL

-371 SPLALMIGCGV
+371 SPIALMIGCGI

-403 LCAVGIACQDNLVG
+403 LCAVGIACQDNLIG

-455 TNGMAKTG
+455 TRGMAITG
-463 IVMGIAGLALSWV
+463 VVMGILGLIVSWI
-476 MMIFLAKV
+476 MMIFLAKIA
-484 NFFGTPT
+484 FFGTPA
-491 PKAAEALPAA
+491 PKAAEAVPAA
-501 PAAAEKVVEQPAP
+501 PAAVEKVVETPA
-514 EAPATVVADSSVVDS
+514 AS
-529 TVVDSAAVDSAV
+529 
-541 VDSAAV
+541 AV
-547 ADSAVVDSAAQ
+547 ADSAAAPAVADTAAAIAADSTVAAPAVDSAAKVEV
-558 AAADSAAAAQAAAD
+558 AD
-572 SAAAKAAADS
+572 SAAAK
-582 AAAAQAA
+582 
-589 ADSAAAAQA
+589 
-598 AADSIEKVKAAE
+598 
-610 AAALVAAA
+610 
-618 EAKKARQDS
+618 
-627 IAAAKKAKAD
+627 
-637 SVAAAKK
+637 
-644 AAAEEKKAAAEAK
+644 
-657 KAEEARKKAEAAEA
+657 
-671 KKKAA
+671 
-676 EERKAALEAKKAEE
+676 
-690 AKKKAE
+690 
-696 AAEAKKKAA
+696 
-705 EERKAAAAAK
+705 
-715 KAQQDSI
+715 
-722 AAVKK
+722 
-727 AKADSVAA
+727 
-735 VKKAKADSV
+735 
-744 AAAKKAAAEAKK
+744 
-756 AEEAKKKAEAEEA
+756 
-769 KKKAAEEKK
+769 
-778 AAAEAKKAEAEKKK
+778 
-792 AEAAEAKKKAAEEK
+792 
-806 KAAAEA
+806 
-812 KKAQQDS
+812 
-819 IAAVKKAKADSVAAA
+819 
-834 KKAAAEAKKAEEAKK
+834 
-849 KAEAAEAKKKAE
+849 
-861 EEKKAAAAA
+861 
-870 KKAQQDSIAAVK
+870 
-882 KAKADS
+882 
-888 VAAAKKAAAEA
+888 
-899 KKAEEAKKKADAE
+899 
-912 AAKKAEAEAKKAE
+912 
-925 AEAAKA
+925 
-931 EAEAKKA
+931 
-938 EAEAAKAEAEAKKA
+938 
-952 QAEAQKAGA
+952 
-961 PAAEAKPAAQPA
+961 
-973 AKPAETKPAAAAKP
+973 
-987 AEAKPAA
+987 
-994 QPAAK
+994 
-999 PAAAPAKK
+999 

>member
-19 ALYLPYE
+19 ALFLPYE

-31 AASPMGILNP
+31 ATSPMGPLNP

-73 LMIVTM
+73 LMIITM
-79 SDSSLAPFRVDGV
+79 SDSALNVFRVDGV

-232 PVTFGQWMA
+232 PVSFGQWMA

-279 DTSPKAIIVYVTFV
+279 DTSPKAIIVYITFI
-293 VCVIL
+293 VCVVL
-298 WVTGKNV
+298 WVISKNGIGPIPG

-371 SPLALMIGCGV
+371 SPFALMVGCGI

-463 IVMGIAGLALSWV
+463 VVMGLSGLVLSWA
-476 MMIFLAKV
+476 MMIFLAKI
-484 NFFGTPT
+484 NFFGTPA
-491 PKAAEALPAA
+491 PKAADAAPAAPVAAEKVVATPAAETKAEAAAPAALDSAVAIPADSAAKVVVDSAAASAAA
-501 PAAAEKVVEQPAP
+501 PAAAK
-514 EAPATVVADSSVVDS
+514 
-529 TVVDSAAVDSAV
+529 
-541 VDSAAV
+541 
-547 ADSAVVDSAAQ
+547 
-558 AAADSAAAAQAAAD
+558 
-572 SAAAKAAADS
+572 
-582 AAAAQAA
+582 
-589 ADSAAAAQA
+589 
-598 AADSIEKVKAAE
+598 
-610 AAALVAAA
+610 
-618 EAKKARQDS
+618 
-627 IAAAKKAKAD
+627 
-637 SVAAAKK
+637 
-644 AAAEEKKAAAEAK
+644 
-657 KAEEARKKAEAAEA
+657 
-671 KKKAA
+671 
-676 EERKAALEAKKAEE
+676 
-690 AKKKAE
+690 
-696 AAEAKKKAA
+696 
-705 EERKAAAAAK
+705 
-715 KAQQDSI
+715 
-722 AAVKK
+722 
-727 AKADSVAA
+727 
-735 VKKAKADSV
+735 
-744 AAAKKAAAEAKK
+744 
-756 AEEAKKKAEAEEA
+756 
-769 KKKAAEEKK
+769 
-778 AAAEAKKAEAEKKK
+778 
-792 AEAAEAKKKAAEEK
+792 
-806 KAAAEA
+806 
-812 KKAQQDS
+812 
-819 IAAVKKAKADSVAAA
+819 
-834 KKAAAEAKKAEEAKK
+834 
-849 KAEAAEAKKKAE
+849 
-861 EEKKAAAAA
+861 
-870 KKAQQDSIAAVK
+870 
-882 KAKADS
+882 
-888 VAAAKKAAAEA
+888 
-899 KKAEEAKKKADAE
+899 
-912 AAKKAEAEAKKAE
+912 
-925 AEAAKA
+925 
-931 EAEAKKA
+931 
-938 EAEAAKAEAEAKKA
+938 
-952 QAEAQKAGA
+952 
-961 PAAEAKPAAQPA
+961 
-973 AKPAETKPAAAAKP
+973 
-987 AEAKPAA
+987 
-994 QPAAK
+994 
-999 PAAAPAKK
+999 

>member
-19 ALYLPYE
+19 ALFLPYE

-31 AASPMGILNP
+31 AASPMGPLNP

-247 IVLMVIAWL
+247 IILMVVAWL
-256 LLLKIYPI
+256 LLVKIYPI
-264 KMKEMVLNIEGAGKF
+264 KMKQMVLNIEGAGKF
-279 DTSPKAIIVYVTFV
+279 DTSPKAIIVYITFV
-293 VCVIL
+293 VCVLL

-371 SPLALMIGCGV
+371 SPLALMVGCGI

-455 TNGMAKTG
+455 TRGMAITG
-463 IVMGIAGLALSWV
+463 VVMGLVGLVLSWG
-476 MMIFLAKV
+476 MMIFLAHV
-484 NFFGTPT
+484 NFFGTPA
-491 PKAAEALPAA
+491 PKAADKVAEPAA
-501 PAAAEKVVEQPAP
+501 VTKVVEQPAP
-514 EAPATVVADSSVVDS
+514 EAPAAVVADSSVVD
-529 TVVDSAAVDSAV
+529 TTAVDSAAVDSA
-541 VDSAAV
+541 AV
-547 ADSAVVDSAAQ
+547 ADSTVVDSNAAVV
-558 AAADSAAAAQAAAD
+558 DSAAAAQAAAD

-582 AAAAQAA
+582 AAAAQAT
-589 ADSAAAAQA
+589 ADSIAAAQA
-598 AADSIEKVKAAE
+598 KADSIEKVKAAE

-627 IAAAKKAKAD
+627 IAA
-637 SVAAAKK
+637 
-644 AAAEEKKAAAEAK
+644 
-657 KAEEARKKAEAAEA
+657 
-671 KKKAA
+671 
-676 EERKAALEAKKAEE
+676 
-690 AKKKAE
+690 
-696 AAEAKKKAA
+696 
-705 EERKAAAAAK
+705 
-715 KAQQDSI
+715 
-722 AAVKK
+722 
-727 AKADSVAA
+727 

-744 AAAKKAAAEAKK
+744 AAA
-756 AEEAKKKAEAEEA
+756 
-769 KKKAAEEKK
+769 KK

-806 KAAAEA
+806 KAAA
-812 KKAQQDS
+812 
-819 IAAVKKAKADSVAAA
+819 
-834 KKAAAEAKKAEEAKK
+834 
-849 KAEAAEAKKKAE
+849 
-861 EEKKAAAAA
+861 AA
-870 KKAQQDSIAAVK
+870 KKAQQDS
-882 KAKADS
+882 
-888 VAAAKKAAAEA
+888 
-899 KKAEEAKKKADAE
+899 
-912 AAKKAEAEAKKAE
+912 
-925 AEAAKA
+925 
-931 EAEAKKA
+931 
-938 EAEAAKAEAEAKKA
+938 
-952 QAEAQKAGA
+952 
-961 PAAEAKPAAQPA
+961 
-973 AKPAETKPAAAAKP
+973 
-987 AEAKPAA
+987 
-994 QPAAK
+994 
-999 PAAAPAKK
+999 

>member
-13 SVLAIA
+13 SVLAIV
-19 ALYLPYE
+19 ALFLPYE

-79 SDSSLAPFRVDGV
+79 SDSALTPFRVDGV

-217 GALNDAVAR
+217 GALNDAIAR

-232 PVTFGQWMA
+232 PVSFGQWMA

-247 IVLMVIAWL
+247 IILMVIAWL

-264 KMKEMVLNIEGAGKF
+264 KMKEMVLKIEGAGKF
-279 DTSPKAIIVYVTFV
+279 DTSPKAIIVYITFV
-293 VCVIL
+293 VCVVL
-298 WVTGKNV
+298 WVTGKGV

-371 SPLALMIGCGV
+371 SPLALMIGCGI

-463 IVMGIAGLALSWV
+463 IVMGLGGLVISWV
-476 MMIFLAKV
+476 MMILLAKM
-484 NFFGTPT
+484 NFFGTPV
-491 PKAAEALPAA
+491 PKAAEAAPAA
-501 PAAAEKVVEQPAP
+501 PAAVEKVV
-514 EAPATVVADSSVVDS
+514 APAAD
-529 TVVDSAAVDSAV
+529 TAAP
-541 VDSAAV
+541 AV
-547 ADSAVVDSAAQ
+547 ADSAATVTADSTVAVAVDSAA
-558 AAADSAAAAQAAAD
+558 AAKVEVAAPADSAAAA
-572 SAAAKAAADS
+572 K
-582 AAAAQAA
+582 
-589 ADSAAAAQA
+589 
-598 AADSIEKVKAAE
+598 
-610 AAALVAAA
+610 
-618 EAKKARQDS
+618 
-627 IAAAKKAKAD
+627 
-637 SVAAAKK
+637 
-644 AAAEEKKAAAEAK
+644 
-657 KAEEARKKAEAAEA
+657 
-671 KKKAA
+671 
-676 EERKAALEAKKAEE
+676 
-690 AKKKAE
+690 
-696 AAEAKKKAA
+696 
-705 EERKAAAAAK
+705 
-715 KAQQDSI
+715 
-722 AAVKK
+722 
-727 AKADSVAA
+727 
-735 VKKAKADSV
+735 
-744 AAAKKAAAEAKK
+744 
-756 AEEAKKKAEAEEA
+756 
-769 KKKAAEEKK
+769 
-778 AAAEAKKAEAEKKK
+778 
-792 AEAAEAKKKAAEEK
+792 
-806 KAAAEA
+806 
-812 KKAQQDS
+812 
-819 IAAVKKAKADSVAAA
+819 
-834 KKAAAEAKKAEEAKK
+834 
-849 KAEAAEAKKKAE
+849 
-861 EEKKAAAAA
+861 
-870 KKAQQDSIAAVK
+870 
-882 KAKADS
+882 
-888 VAAAKKAAAEA
+888 
-899 KKAEEAKKKADAE
+899 
-912 AAKKAEAEAKKAE
+912 
-925 AEAAKA
+925 
-931 EAEAKKA
+931 
-938 EAEAAKAEAEAKKA
+938 
-952 QAEAQKAGA
+952 
-961 PAAEAKPAAQPA
+961 
-973 AKPAETKPAAAAKP
+973 
-987 AEAKPAA
+987 
-994 QPAAK
+994 
-999 PAAAPAKK
+999 

>member
-13 SVLAIA
+13 SVLAIV
-19 ALYLPYE
+19 ALFLPYE

-79 SDSSLAPFRVDGV
+79 SDSALTPFRVDGV

-217 GALNDAVAR
+217 GALNDAIAR

-232 PVTFGQWMA
+232 PVSFGQWMA

-247 IVLMVIAWL
+247 IILMVIAWL

-264 KMKEMVLNIEGAGKF
+264 KMKEMVLKIEGAGKF
-279 DTSPKAIIVYVTFV
+279 DTSPKAIIVYITFV
-293 VCVIL
+293 VCVVL
-298 WVTGKNV
+298 WVTGKGV

-371 SPLALMIGCGV
+371 SPLALMIGCGI

-463 IVMGIAGLALSWV
+463 IVMGLGGLVISWV
-476 MMIFLAKV
+476 MMILLAKM
-484 NFFGTPT
+484 NFFGTPV
-491 PKAAEALPAA
+491 PKAAEAAPAA
-501 PAAAEKVVEQPAP
+501 PAAVEKVV
-514 EAPATVVADSSVVDS
+514 APAADTAAPAVADSAATAAADS
-529 TVVDSAAVDSAV
+529 TVAVAVDSAV
-541 VDSAAV
+541 AAKV
-547 ADSAVVDSAAQ
+547 EVAAQ
-558 AAADSAAAAQAAAD
+558 ADSAAAA
-572 SAAAKAAADS
+572 K
-582 AAAAQAA
+582 
-589 ADSAAAAQA
+589 
-598 AADSIEKVKAAE
+598 
-610 AAALVAAA
+610 
-618 EAKKARQDS
+618 
-627 IAAAKKAKAD
+627 
-637 SVAAAKK
+637 
-644 AAAEEKKAAAEAK
+644 
-657 KAEEARKKAEAAEA
+657 
-671 KKKAA
+671 
-676 EERKAALEAKKAEE
+676 
-690 AKKKAE
+690 
-696 AAEAKKKAA
+696 
-705 EERKAAAAAK
+705 
-715 KAQQDSI
+715 
-722 AAVKK
+722 
-727 AKADSVAA
+727 
-735 VKKAKADSV
+735 
-744 AAAKKAAAEAKK
+744 
-756 AEEAKKKAEAEEA
+756 
-769 KKKAAEEKK
+769 
-778 AAAEAKKAEAEKKK
+778 
-792 AEAAEAKKKAAEEK
+792 
-806 KAAAEA
+806 
-812 KKAQQDS
+812 
-819 IAAVKKAKADSVAAA
+819 
-834 KKAAAEAKKAEEAKK
+834 
-849 KAEAAEAKKKAE
+849 
-861 EEKKAAAAA
+861 
-870 KKAQQDSIAAVK
+870 
-882 KAKADS
+882 
-888 VAAAKKAAAEA
+888 
-899 KKAEEAKKKADAE
+899 
-912 AAKKAEAEAKKAE
+912 
-925 AEAAKA
+925 
-931 EAEAKKA
+931 
-938 EAEAAKAEAEAKKA
+938 
-952 QAEAQKAGA
+952 
-961 PAAEAKPAAQPA
+961 
-973 AKPAETKPAAAAKP
+973 
-987 AEAKPAA
+987 
-994 QPAAK
+994 
-999 PAAAPAKK
+999 

>member
-19 ALYLPYE
+19 ALFLPYE

-59 QPFPIWSTSMLVIV
+59 QPFPIWSTSVLVIV

-79 SDSSLAPFRVDGV
+79 SDSSLSPFRVDGV

-232 PVTFGQWMA
+232 PVSFGQWMA

-247 IVLMVIAWL
+247 IILMVIAWL

-279 DTSPKAIIVYVTFV
+279 DTSPKAIIVYITFV
-293 VCVIL
+293 VCVVL
-298 WVTGKNV
+298 WVTGKGV

-371 SPLALMIGCGV
+371 SPIALMIGCGI

-463 IVMGIAGLALSWV
+463 IVMGLSGLVLSWV

-484 NFFGTPT
+484 NFFGTPV
-491 PKAAEALPAA
+491 PKAAEAAPAA
-501 PAAAEKVVEQPAP
+501 PAAVEKV
-514 EAPATVVADSSVVDS
+514 EAPAAET
-529 TVVDSAAVDSAV
+529 AAP
-541 VDSAAV
+541 AV
-547 ADSAVVDSAAQ
+547 ADSAAAVAADSTVAVAV
-558 AAADSAAAAQAAAD
+558 DSAAAAKVEVAD
-572 SAAAKAAADS
+572 T
-582 AAAAQAA
+582 
-589 ADSAAAAQA
+589 
-598 AADSIEKVKAAE
+598 
-610 AAALVAAA
+610 
-618 EAKKARQDS
+618 
-627 IAAAKKAKAD
+627 
-637 SVAAAKK
+637 
-644 AAAEEKKAAAEAK
+644 
-657 KAEEARKKAEAAEA
+657 
-671 KKKAA
+671 
-676 EERKAALEAKKAEE
+676 
-690 AKKKAE
+690 
-696 AAEAKKKAA
+696 
-705 EERKAAAAAK
+705 AAAAK
-715 KAQQDSI
+715 
-722 AAVKK
+722 
-727 AKADSVAA
+727 
-735 VKKAKADSV
+735 
-744 AAAKKAAAEAKK
+744 
-756 AEEAKKKAEAEEA
+756 
-769 KKKAAEEKK
+769 
-778 AAAEAKKAEAEKKK
+778 
-792 AEAAEAKKKAAEEK
+792 
-806 KAAAEA
+806 
-812 KKAQQDS
+812 
-819 IAAVKKAKADSVAAA
+819 
-834 KKAAAEAKKAEEAKK
+834 
-849 KAEAAEAKKKAE
+849 
-861 EEKKAAAAA
+861 
-870 KKAQQDSIAAVK
+870 
-882 KAKADS
+882 
-888 VAAAKKAAAEA
+888 
-899 KKAEEAKKKADAE
+899 
-912 AAKKAEAEAKKAE
+912 
-925 AEAAKA
+925 
-931 EAEAKKA
+931 
-938 EAEAAKAEAEAKKA
+938 
-952 QAEAQKAGA
+952 
-961 PAAEAKPAAQPA
+961 
-973 AKPAETKPAAAAKP
+973 
-987 AEAKPAA
+987 
-994 QPAAK
+994 
-999 PAAAPAKK
+999 

>member
-13 SVLAIA
+13 SLLAIA
-19 ALYLPYE
+19 ALFLPYE

-59 QPFPIWSTSMLVIV
+59 QPCPIWSTSMLGIV

-79 SDSSLAPFRVDGV
+79 SDSALAPFRVDGV
-92 TMISHKSIMATFANP
+92 TMISHKSVMATFANP

-226 GDLVAN
+226 GDLIAN
-232 PVTFGQWMA
+232 PVSFGQWMA

-247 IVLMVIAWL
+247 IILMVIAWL

-293 VCVIL
+293 VCVLL
-298 WVTGKNV
+298 WVTGKGV

-371 SPLALMIGCGV
+371 SPIALMIGCGV

-391 SHTSTATLLVPI
+391 SHTSTASLLVPI
-403 LCAVGIACQDNLVG
+403 FIVVAVSCKENLAP
-417 LGGVTALLVS
+417 LGGVTSLMVA

-433 LGMSLPISTPPNALA
+433 LGMCLPISTPPNALA

-455 TNGMAKTG
+455 TRGMAITG
-463 IVMGIAGLALSWV
+463 IVMGIGGLVLSWI
-476 MMIFLAKV
+476 MMFGLSKV
-484 NFFGTPT
+484 NFFEDP
-491 PKAAEALPAA
+491 AEVAAA
-501 PAAAEKVVEQPAP
+501 PAAAAAPAP
-514 EAPATVVADSSVVDS
+514 AAPVYAKPAEVAAPAETIAEPATVAIPADSAAQV
-529 TVVDSAAVDSAV
+529 VVDSAA
-541 VDSAAV
+541 
-547 ADSAVVDSAAQ
+547 
-558 AAADSAAAAQAAAD
+558 
-572 SAAAKAAADS
+572 AK
-582 AAAAQAA
+582 
-589 ADSAAAAQA
+589 
-598 AADSIEKVKAAE
+598 
-610 AAALVAAA
+610 
-618 EAKKARQDS
+618 
-627 IAAAKKAKAD
+627 
-637 SVAAAKK
+637 
-644 AAAEEKKAAAEAK
+644 
-657 KAEEARKKAEAAEA
+657 
-671 KKKAA
+671 
-676 EERKAALEAKKAEE
+676 
-690 AKKKAE
+690 
-696 AAEAKKKAA
+696 
-705 EERKAAAAAK
+705 
-715 KAQQDSI
+715 
-722 AAVKK
+722 
-727 AKADSVAA
+727 
-735 VKKAKADSV
+735 
-744 AAAKKAAAEAKK
+744 
-756 AEEAKKKAEAEEA
+756 
-769 KKKAAEEKK
+769 
-778 AAAEAKKAEAEKKK
+778 
-792 AEAAEAKKKAAEEK
+792 
-806 KAAAEA
+806 
-812 KKAQQDS
+812 
-819 IAAVKKAKADSVAAA
+819 
-834 KKAAAEAKKAEEAKK
+834 
-849 KAEAAEAKKKAE
+849 
-861 EEKKAAAAA
+861 
-870 KKAQQDSIAAVK
+870 
-882 KAKADS
+882 
-888 VAAAKKAAAEA
+888 
-899 KKAEEAKKKADAE
+899 
-912 AAKKAEAEAKKAE
+912 
-925 AEAAKA
+925 
-931 EAEAKKA
+931 
-938 EAEAAKAEAEAKKA
+938 
-952 QAEAQKAGA
+952 
-961 PAAEAKPAAQPA
+961 
-973 AKPAETKPAAAAKP
+973 
-987 AEAKPAA
+987 
-994 QPAAK
+994 
-999 PAAAPAKK
+999 

>member
-13 SVLAIA
+13 SVLAIV
-19 ALYLPYE
+19 ALFLPYE

-79 SDSSLAPFRVDGV
+79 SDSALTPFRVDGV

-217 GALNDAVAR
+217 GALNDAIAR

-232 PVTFGQWMA
+232 PVSFGQWMA

-247 IVLMVIAWL
+247 IILMVIAWL

-264 KMKEMVLNIEGAGKF
+264 KMKEMVLKIEGAGKF
-279 DTSPKAIIVYVTFV
+279 DTSPKAIIVYITFV
-293 VCVIL
+293 VCVVL
-298 WVTGKNV
+298 WVTGKGV

-371 SPLALMIGCGV
+371 SPLALMIGCGI

-403 LCAVGIACQDNLVG
+403 LCAVGIACQDNLIG

-463 IVMGIAGLALSWV
+463 IVMGLGGLVISWV
-476 MMIFLAKV
+476 MMILLAKM
-484 NFFGTPT
+484 NFFGTPA
-491 PKAAEALPAA
+491 PKAAEAAPAA
-501 PAAAEKVVEQPAP
+501 PAAVEKVV
-514 EAPATVVADSSVVDS
+514 APAAET
-529 TVVDSAAVDSAV
+529 AAP
-541 VDSAAV
+541 AV
-547 ADSAVVDSAAQ
+547 ADSAAAVAADSTVAVAV
-558 AAADSAAAAQAAAD
+558 DSAAAAKVEVVTD
-572 SAAAKAAADS
+572 SAA
-582 AAAAQAA
+582 
-589 ADSAAAAQA
+589 
-598 AADSIEKVKAAE
+598 
-610 AAALVAAA
+610 
-618 EAKKARQDS
+618 R
-627 IAAAKKAKAD
+627 
-637 SVAAAKK
+637 
-644 AAAEEKKAAAEAK
+644 
-657 KAEEARKKAEAAEA
+657 
-671 KKKAA
+671 
-676 EERKAALEAKKAEE
+676 
-690 AKKKAE
+690 
-696 AAEAKKKAA
+696 
-705 EERKAAAAAK
+705 
-715 KAQQDSI
+715 
-722 AAVKK
+722 
-727 AKADSVAA
+727 
-735 VKKAKADSV
+735 
-744 AAAKKAAAEAKK
+744 
-756 AEEAKKKAEAEEA
+756 
-769 KKKAAEEKK
+769 
-778 AAAEAKKAEAEKKK
+778 
-792 AEAAEAKKKAAEEK
+792 
-806 KAAAEA
+806 
-812 KKAQQDS
+812 
-819 IAAVKKAKADSVAAA
+819 
-834 KKAAAEAKKAEEAKK
+834 
-849 KAEAAEAKKKAE
+849 
-861 EEKKAAAAA
+861 
-870 KKAQQDSIAAVK
+870 
-882 KAKADS
+882 
-888 VAAAKKAAAEA
+888 
-899 KKAEEAKKKADAE
+899 
-912 AAKKAEAEAKKAE
+912 
-925 AEAAKA
+925 
-931 EAEAKKA
+931 
-938 EAEAAKAEAEAKKA
+938 
-952 QAEAQKAGA
+952 
-961 PAAEAKPAAQPA
+961 
-973 AKPAETKPAAAAKP
+973 
-987 AEAKPAA
+987 
-994 QPAAK
+994 
-999 PAAAPAKK
+999 

>member
-19 ALYLPYE
+19 ALFLPYE

-79 SDSSLAPFRVDGV
+79 SDSSLTPFRVDGV

-247 IVLMVIAWL
+247 IILMVVAWL
-256 LLLKIYPI
+256 LLVKIYPI
-264 KMKEMVLNIEGAGKF
+264 KMKQMVLNIEGAGKF
-279 DTSPKAIIVYVTFV
+279 DTSPKAIIVYITFV
-293 VCVIL
+293 VCVLL

-371 SPLALMIGCGV
+371 SPLALMIGCGI

-455 TNGMAKTG
+455 TRGMAITG
-463 IVMGIAGLALSWV
+463 VVMGLVGLVLSWG
-476 MMIFLAKV
+476 MMIFLAHV
-484 NFFGTPT
+484 NFFGTPA
-491 PKAAEALPAA
+491 PKAADKVAEPAA
-501 PAAAEKVVEQPAP
+501 VTKVVEQPAP
-514 EAPATVVADSSVVDS
+514 EAPAAVVADSSVVD
-529 TVVDSAAVDSAV
+529 TTAVDSAA

-547 ADSAVVDSAAQ
+547 ADSAVVDSNAAVV
-558 AAADSAAAAQAAAD
+558 DSAAAAQAAAD

-582 AAAAQAA
+582 AAAAQAT
-589 ADSAAAAQA
+589 ADSIAAAQA
-598 AADSIEKVKAAE
+598 KADSIEKVKAAE

-618 EAKKARQDS
+618 EAKKAR
-627 IAAAKKAKAD
+627 
-637 SVAAAKK
+637 
-644 AAAEEKKAAAEAK
+644 
-657 KAEEARKKAEAAEA
+657 
-671 KKKAA
+671 
-676 EERKAALEAKKAEE
+676 
-690 AKKKAE
+690 
-696 AAEAKKKAA
+696 
-705 EERKAAAAAK
+705 
-715 KAQQDSI
+715 
-722 AAVKK
+722 
-727 AKADSVAA
+727 
-735 VKKAKADSV
+735 
-744 AAAKKAAAEAKK
+744 
-756 AEEAKKKAEAEEA
+756 
-769 KKKAAEEKK
+769 
-778 AAAEAKKAEAEKKK
+778 
-792 AEAAEAKKKAAEEK
+792 
-806 KAAAEA
+806 
-812 KKAQQDS
+812 QDS

-849 KAEAAEAKKKAE
+849 KAEAAEAKKKAAE
-861 EEKKAAAAA
+861 EKKAAAAAKKAQQDSIAAVKKAKADSVAAAKKAAAEAKKAEAEKKKAEAAEAKKKAAEEKKAAAAAKKAQQDSIAAVKKAKADSVAAAKKAAAEAKKAEAEKKKAEAAEAKKKAAEEKKAAAAA

-899 KKAEEAKKKADAE
+899 KKAEEAKKKADEAAAKKAE
-912 AAKKAEAEAKKAE
+912 AEAKKAEAEAKKAEAEAKKAEAEAKKAE

-931 EAEAKKA
+931 QAEAKKA
-938 EAEAAKAEAEAKKA
+938 EAA
-952 QAEAQKAGA
+952 A
-961 PAAEAKPAAQPA
+961 PAPA
-973 AKPAETKPAAAAKP
+973 AKPAEAPKA
-987 AEAKPAA
+987 AA

-999 PAAAPAKK
+999 PAAAKPAAAPAKK

>member
-13 SVLAIA
+13 SVLAIV
-19 ALYLPYE
+19 ALFLPYE

-79 SDSSLAPFRVDGV
+79 SDSALTPFRVDGV

-217 GALNDAVAR
+217 GALNDAIAR

-232 PVTFGQWMA
+232 PVSFGQWMA

-247 IVLMVIAWL
+247 IILMVIAWL

-264 KMKEMVLNIEGAGKF
+264 KMKEMVLKIEGAGKF
-279 DTSPKAIIVYVTFV
+279 DTSPKAIIVYITFV
-293 VCVIL
+293 VCVVL
-298 WVTGKNV
+298 WVTGKGV

-371 SPLALMIGCGV
+371 SPLALMIGCGI

-463 IVMGIAGLALSWV
+463 IVMGLGGLVISWV
-476 MMIFLAKV
+476 MMILLAKM
-484 NFFGTPT
+484 NFFGTPV
-491 PKAAEALPAA
+491 PKAAEAAPAA
-501 PAAAEKVVEQPAP
+501 PAAVEKVV
-514 EAPATVVADSSVVDS
+514 APAAD
-529 TVVDSAAVDSAV
+529 TAAP
-541 VDSAAV
+541 AV
-547 ADSAVVDSAAQ
+547 ADSAAAVAADSTVAVAVDSATAAKVEVAAPTEEK
-558 AAADSAAAAQAAAD
+558 AAAPVDSAAAA
-572 SAAAKAAADS
+572 K
-582 AAAAQAA
+582 
-589 ADSAAAAQA
+589 
-598 AADSIEKVKAAE
+598 
-610 AAALVAAA
+610 
-618 EAKKARQDS
+618 
-627 IAAAKKAKAD
+627 
-637 SVAAAKK
+637 
-644 AAAEEKKAAAEAK
+644 
-657 KAEEARKKAEAAEA
+657 
-671 KKKAA
+671 
-676 EERKAALEAKKAEE
+676 
-690 AKKKAE
+690 
-696 AAEAKKKAA
+696 
-705 EERKAAAAAK
+705 
-715 KAQQDSI
+715 
-722 AAVKK
+722 
-727 AKADSVAA
+727 
-735 VKKAKADSV
+735 
-744 AAAKKAAAEAKK
+744 
-756 AEEAKKKAEAEEA
+756 
-769 KKKAAEEKK
+769 
-778 AAAEAKKAEAEKKK
+778 
-792 AEAAEAKKKAAEEK
+792 
-806 KAAAEA
+806 
-812 KKAQQDS
+812 
-819 IAAVKKAKADSVAAA
+819 
-834 KKAAAEAKKAEEAKK
+834 
-849 KAEAAEAKKKAE
+849 
-861 EEKKAAAAA
+861 
-870 KKAQQDSIAAVK
+870 
-882 KAKADS
+882 
-888 VAAAKKAAAEA
+888 
-899 KKAEEAKKKADAE
+899 
-912 AAKKAEAEAKKAE
+912 
-925 AEAAKA
+925 
-931 EAEAKKA
+931 
-938 EAEAAKAEAEAKKA
+938 
-952 QAEAQKAGA
+952 
-961 PAAEAKPAAQPA
+961 
-973 AKPAETKPAAAAKP
+973 
-987 AEAKPAA
+987 
-994 QPAAK
+994 
-999 PAAAPAKK
+999 